1 MTTPLPTCS
10 TCRHFHATG
19 HSRWLADVG
28 TCDLGG
34 PKPEEGSSD
43 VGEDEACEKH
53 ERKETT

>member
-1 MTTPLPTCS
+1 MTTPTCS

-34 PKPEEGSSD
+34 PNPDEGCSD
-43 VGEDEACEKH
+43 VGEDETCPKH
-53 ERKETT
+53 EEKKS